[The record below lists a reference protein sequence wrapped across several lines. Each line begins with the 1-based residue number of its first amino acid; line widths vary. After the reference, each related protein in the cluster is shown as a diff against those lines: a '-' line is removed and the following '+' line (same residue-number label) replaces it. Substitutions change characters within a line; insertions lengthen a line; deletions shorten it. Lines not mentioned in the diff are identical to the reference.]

1 VDPELTHL
9 ALALLSVSRCVGK
22 GVKQGLARWTNEL
35 VS

>member
-1 VDPELTHL
+1 VDPQLAHL

-35 VS
+35 VA